1 MSQFC
6 TSCGAQNSGSSFCT
20 SCGTSLATDVSQS
33 VSSIAT
39 PSIAAQ
45 PLATS
50 PMEASPSNNTSE
62 PKQKRST
69 KRKVLLSVLG
79 FVLIVGGSV
88 GGFVAGKAS
97 IDLKKERSVAFDT
110 GYQEGNLNGYT
121 NGNDEGYKQ
130 GYKDGCYYV
139 FTKIGPNLIAIESP
153 FYASDI
159 YGYYWTRSEVCK

>member
-1 MSQFC
+1 
-6 TSCGAQNSGSSFCT
+6 
-20 SCGTSLATDVSQS
+20 
-33 VSSIAT
+33 
-39 PSIAAQ
+39 
-45 PLATS
+45 
-50 PMEASPSNNTSE
+50 
-62 PKQKRST
+62 
-69 KRKVLLSVLG
+69 
-79 FVLIVGGSV
+79 
-88 GGFVAGKAS
+88 
-97 IDLKKERSVAFDT
+97 LKKERSVAFDT

>member
-1 MSQFC
+1 M
-6 TSCGAQNSGSSFCT
+6 
-20 SCGTSLATDVSQS
+20 
-33 VSSIAT
+33 
-39 PSIAAQ
+39 
-45 PLATS
+45 
-50 PMEASPSNNTSE
+50 
-62 PKQKRST
+62 
-69 KRKVLLSVLG
+69 
-79 FVLIVGGSV
+79 FVLIAGISV
-88 GGFVAGKAS
+88 GGFFTGKAS
-97 IDLKKERSVAFDT
+97 IDLKKERLVAFDT